1 MSRYIYV
8 LQGCNHKFTS
18 KQEALDYASFDR
30 WLEYMQGDRPSIT
43 IVSRYTPKQYKL
55 YLQRKEKLNATPSTA

>member
-8 LQGCNHKFTS
+8 VQGCNHKFTS

-30 WLEYMQGDRPSIT
+30 WLEYMNGDSPSIT
-43 IVSRYTPKQYKL
+43 VISRYTPKQYKL
-55 YLQRKEKLNATPSTA
+55 YLQRKEKLDATPSPA